1 MGADE
6 YFDVAH
12 RLSMLGVYEIGVLPI
27 HVKKVLEHA
36 EYKTWDGKD
45 FGKGTETKLMGEGYK
60 KGNG

>member
-27 HVKKVLEHA
+27 QVKKVLEHA

-45 FGKGTETKLMGEGYK
+45 FGKGAETKLMG
-60 KGNG
+60 